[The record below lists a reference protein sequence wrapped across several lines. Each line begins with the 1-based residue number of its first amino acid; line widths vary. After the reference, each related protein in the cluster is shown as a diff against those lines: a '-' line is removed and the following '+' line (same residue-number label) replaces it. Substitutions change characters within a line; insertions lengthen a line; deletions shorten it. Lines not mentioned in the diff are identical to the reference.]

1 MLRGDIVQCVTR
13 QYAQIPFAWQC
24 TIEYVKPDG
33 RLKLRGFRHL
43 YNRNNF
49 IVIQRAAQ
57 AAPVANK
64 PAPDVVKKAP
74 KPKTL
79 LEELTHKVGGK
90 AGTCSYAIEFADGKR
105 RFQIRDACHYRIRH
119 HSTDV
124 YCPSS
129 KDPVNVKPVA
139 VALNISGH
147 IKQMIPE
154 RVEAYKATVKY
165 ILDESPWSKAFLTR
179 YSEEALA
186 SGVLMDVT
194 QPYSFVCSAAI
205 ALRVGSEYPLTLQIF
220 KELVDMKYSGN
231 VAFILSHMTQREQN
245 NKYSLRSQGGGH
257 HVFNT
262 GHAADQFI
270 EFFNEGKLN
279 LNDGKYEDAA
289 RTPYKIQ
296 DVVAPSTGHYAL
308 HSKGTIGNLIY
319 SDNKDMV
326 KVIGEG
332 WGKRETVV
340 MDGLLGLCKVANTL
354 ARRIK

>member
-1 MLRGDIVQCVTR
+1 MLQGDIVRCATR
-13 QYAQIPFAWQC
+13 QYREIPFEWAVV
-24 TIEYVKPDG
+24 IDYVKPDG
-33 RLKLRGFRHL
+33 RLKFRGYRHL

-49 IVIQRAAQ
+49 VLVERPRQ
-57 AAPVANK
+57 AVPVAPAVK
-64 PAPDVVKKAP
+64 PAPKAPP

-79 LEELTHKVGGK
+79 LEELTHKVNGE

-119 HSTDV
+119 HSTDN

-129 KDPVNVKPVA
+129 KDPANVKPVA

-147 IKQMIPE
+147 IKQMKPE
-154 RVEAYKATVKY
+154 FVDAYKATVKY

-179 YSEEALA
+179 YSEDVFN

-205 ALRVGSEYPLTLQIF
+205 ALRVGSEYPRSLLIF
-220 KELVDMKYSGN
+220 KQLIDMKYSGN
-231 VAFILSHMTQREQN
+231 VAFIMSHIAQLEQN
-245 NKYSLRSQGGGH
+245 NKYSLRAQGGGH

-262 GHAADQFI
+262 GHAPDQFI
-270 EFFNEGKLN
+270 AFFNEGKLN
-279 LNDGKYEDAA
+279 YNDGKYEDAA
-289 RTPYKIQ
+289 RQAYKIQ
-296 DVVAPSTGHYAL
+296 DVIAPSTGNYSL
-308 HSKGTIGNLIY
+308 ESKGGIGNIIFT
-319 SDNKDMV
+319 DNKDMV